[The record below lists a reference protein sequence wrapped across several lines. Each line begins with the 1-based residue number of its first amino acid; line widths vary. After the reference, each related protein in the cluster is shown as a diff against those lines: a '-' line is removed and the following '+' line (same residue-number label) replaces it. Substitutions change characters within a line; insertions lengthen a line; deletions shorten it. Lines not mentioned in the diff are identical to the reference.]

1 LDVQDR
7 SLSDQSAT
15 FGINNKF
22 IKFIYLIQGL
32 FDLNSDG
39 TPEAVPWLQSGSGFL
54 ALDENQDGLINN
66 GRELFGPRSG
76 NGFAELAQYDQ
87 DGSGWIDEND
97 PIFSRLRVWTKDP
110 DGPETLQTL
119 ADLRIGAILLG
130 STDSP
135 FQLTNYANESLGEVV
150 RSGLYLK
157 EDGSV
162 GFAQQINLT
171 A

>member
-15 FGINNKF
+15 FGINRKF

-54 ALDENQDGLINN
+54 AL
-66 GRELFGPRSG
+66 
-76 NGFAELAQYDQ
+76 
-87 DGSGWIDEND
+87 
-97 PIFSRLRVWTKDP
+97 
-110 DGPETLQTL
+110 
-119 ADLRIGAILLG
+119 
-130 STDSP
+130 
-135 FQLTNYANESLGEVV
+135 GEVS